1 MPELMTTTVEPEEE
15 KKDEETSPEAPY
27 GYKADGTP
35 RKRPGRK
42 PGVGGSSTGGRT
54 KKYDSLKEP
63 LADRLV
69 EYLGP
74 PIGIVSPLG
83 LAVFEDRAD
92 KTAAALC
99 QLAATR
105 PRIAR
110 MIEGMIAGSSSVDL
124 VLTGVALITAIGI
137 DLHRIEPTSMVSHYF
152 RIDEMHQQLYPHE
165 WEQQNGNGYQAQT
178 RRSTIEGM

>member
-1 MPELMTTTVEPEEE
+1 MPELVQTPIEPEVENQDSE
-15 KKDEETSPEAPY
+15 DAPY

-42 PGVGGSSTGGRT
+42 PGVGGGSTGGGR
-54 KKYDSLKEP
+54 KKNFDSLKEP

-74 PIGIVSPLG
+74 PIGVVSPLG
-83 LAVFEDRAD
+83 LAVFEQRAD
-92 KTAAALC
+92 KTASALC

-110 MIEGMIAGSSSVDL
+110 MIQGMIAGSSSVDL
-124 VLTGVALITAIGI
+124 VLTGVALITAIGV
-137 DLHRIEPTSMVSHYF
+137 DMHRIQPETMVSHYF
-152 RIDEMHQQLYPHE
+152 GIDRLYYE
-165 WEQQNGNGYQAQT
+165 LYENAEQNGNGDFRAQS